1 MVVNKEARVDRDA
14 QGIGAVS
21 AMINHRFFRHPAI
34 GTTRGYAKKKMRLV
48 VLDHPK
54 VIIPNQGGYPAW

>member
-14 QGIGAVS
+14 QGIGPVS

-34 GTTRGYAKKKMRLV
+34 GTTRGYAKNNCCWWFW
-48 VLDHPK
+48 
-54 VIIPNQGGYPAW
+54 IIPR